1 MKNPLIG
8 ERLKFYREQNN
19 LTIKQVSAIL
29 SETYPVADK
38 TIYGWE
44 SGRSQPDIDTL
55 MRLCCIYE
63 IDNILECF
71 EYKTTNKTA
80 KKTMFKLSAQEKH
93 LVEEYRKHPNMQE
106 AIQKLLDIE
115 QEN

>member
-71 EYKTTNKTA
+71 EYKTTNKTV
-80 KKTMFKLSAQEKH
+80 KKTMFKLSTQEKH